1 MIPITDVMA
10 DNRLRAIAD
19 KVLHEEAV
27 SEDDALFLLRSNDI
41 LDIGRI
47 AQILRLRWNGKNAY
61 YGVNMNLNYTNVC
74 ELRCPLC
81 AFSCDADSPKAYL
94 YDIREVERRVR
105 SALSEGIDEV
115 HIVGGLRPD
124 LPLSYFEEMLRTIKR
139 IDPNLFIVAFTAVEY
154 DYFARINNL
163 ALETVIR
170 RLIDAGLGAIPG
182 GGAEI
187 FAPEVRRIISPKKIS
202 GDRWLEVM
210 HTAHNLGLK
219 TNATMLFGH
228 IETDAHIV
236 DHLSRIRAL
245 QSETGGF
252 KTFVPL
258 AFHPANTTVSGV
270 RPRTSGYD
278 IARIYATSRIFL
290 HNIPHIKALWMY
302 VGERMA
308 QNLLWFGVDDI
319 GATYNQEK
327 VVHAAGAST
336 PDFGSESFL
345 KHLITAAGFEPVRTT
360 AAYAGSPKGASPFE
374 SVTSTT

>member
-1 MIPITDVMA
+1 MNSITDDMT
-10 DNRLRAIAD
+10 DPRLRTIAE
-19 KVLHEEAV
+19 KVLCEEAI

-47 AQILRLRWNGKNAY
+47 AQVLRHRWNGKNAY

-81 AFSCDADSPKAYL
+81 AFSCDADSEKAYL
-94 YDIREVERRVR
+94 YDIEEVERRVR
-105 SALSEGIDEV
+105 SALSEGIEEV

-154 DYFARINNL
+154 DYFARINGIP
-163 ALETVIR
+163 LETVIR

-187 FAPEVRRIISPKKIS
+187 FDPDIRRIISPKKIS

-210 HTAHNLGLK
+210 RTAHSLGLK

-258 AFHPANTTVSGV
+258 AFHPANTAIVGAK
-270 RPRTSGYD
+270 PRTSGYD
-278 IARIYATSRIFL
+278 IARIYAASRIFL

-319 GATYNQEK
+319 GATYHQEK
-327 VVHAAGAST
+327 VVHAAGATT
-336 PDFGSESFL
+336 PDYGSESFL
-345 KHLITAAGFEPVRTT
+345 KHLITSAGFHPVRTT
-360 AAYAGSPKGASPFE
+360 AAYAGTPKGAFPFE
-374 SVTSTT
+374 SDTSTI